1 MCTRTYIFLNFFGR
15 LITAP
20 NSFSI
25 NPRVP
30 PRVRFVREAERI
42 QIDASVQSIDQDMY
56 NECFDPTFSPMPDN
70 LDLNPDNELANTS
83 AASGFDCIPRGPAQ
97 SLLLKC
103 TNPDQLAVGSCH
115 F

>member
-1 MCTRTYIFLNFFGR
+1 MNFLGL
-15 LITAP
+15 LIAAP

-25 NPRVP
+25 NSRVP

-83 AASGFDCIPRGPAQ
+83 AASGFDYIPRGPAQ

>member
-1 MCTRTYIFLNFFGR
+1 VCTRTYIFLNFLGL
-15 LITAP
+15 LIAAP

-56 NECFDPTFSPMPDN
+56 NECFDPTFSPTPDN

-83 AASGFDCIPRGPAQ
+83 AALGFDYIPRGPAQ